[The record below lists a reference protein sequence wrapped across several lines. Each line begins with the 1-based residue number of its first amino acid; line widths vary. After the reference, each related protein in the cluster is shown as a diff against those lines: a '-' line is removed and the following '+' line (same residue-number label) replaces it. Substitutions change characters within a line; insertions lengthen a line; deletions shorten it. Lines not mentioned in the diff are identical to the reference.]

1 MKTII
6 NVAYPFAPVHEST
19 AGGAEQIVSLID
31 NELSLRN
38 IRSIVIAQEESQ
50 VKGELIKVPKIDGL
64 ISNEGKKSI
73 QSKVKELIEY
83 AIQKHNPDLIHFHGL
98 DFYNYLPDAKIIS
111 LATLHLPVTLYD
123 IDKLNCCTT
132 HLVCVSLSQRSKCSA
147 IKRLLPDIIQNG
159 IFIPSVIHRKKN
171 PAFAF
176 SLGRICPEK
185 GYHIAI
191 DAAKKAQV
199 PLILAGEV
207 FNYTDHI
214 DYYKSELV
222 PRLDSVNYRFI
233 GKIGTFQKE
242 YLYSNALCV
251 LIPSQIEE
259 TSSLVAMEALAH
271 GTPVIAFNR
280 GALTEIIQDGING
293 FLVNDIDKM
302 AEAIRKVHLIK
313 TENCLKN
320 AIEKYDQRLM
330 TNKYIELYKKLIS
343 NKNFH

>member
-6 NVAYPFAPVHEST
+6 NVAYPFAPVHEAT
-19 AGGAEQIVSLID
+19 AGGAEQIVLLID
-31 NELSLRN
+31 NELSIRN

-50 VKGELIKVPKIDGL
+50 IKGELIKVPKINGL
-64 ISNEGKKSI
+64 ISSEGKKDI
-73 QSKVKELIEY
+73 QLKVKELIEY
-83 AIQKHNPDLIHFHGL
+83 AIQKHSPDLIHFHGL
-98 DFYNYLPDAKIIS
+98 DFYNYLPDTKTIS
-111 LATLHLPVTLYD
+111 LVTLHLPVTLYD
-123 IDKLNCCTT
+123 SDKLNCCDT
-132 HLVCVSLSQRSKCSA
+132 HYVCVSLSQWSQCSG
-147 IKRLLPDIIQNG
+147 IKRLLPDVVQNG
-159 IFIPSVIHRKKN
+159 ILIPSQIHRKKN
-171 PAFAF
+171 PAFVF

-207 FNYTDHI
+207 FNYSSHI
-214 DYYKSELV
+214 DYYKTELV

-233 GKIGTFQKE
+233 GKIGSLQKE

-280 GALTEIIQDGING
+280 GAMAEIIEDGFNG
-293 FLVNDIDKM
+293 YLVNNMDEM

-313 TENCLKN
+313 DENCFKT
-320 AIEKYDQRLM
+320 AKEKYDQRSM
-330 TNKYIELYKKLIS
+330 TNKYIEIYKKLVS
-343 NKNFH
+343 N